1 MGAPWRRPGA
11 VMARLVAL
19 AKAGLSCGDGEKL
32 RVGPREHW
40 VLLKL

>member
-19 AKAGLSCGDGEKL
+19 AKAGLSCGDGESCAL
-32 RVGPREHW
+32 GRANIGFC
-40 VLLKL
+40 